1 MQQPSIKALAIIACS
16 TISIVAQASEQSE
29 SKGFI
34 EDADVN
40 LRLRNA
46 HFNRDYKDGVADA
59 KVWGQGFV
67 GVAES
72 GFTQGIVGVGVDAYG
87 LLGIKLDSGR
97 GRNYRAFFATDSEGH
112 PVDDLSQAG
121 AAVKLRFS
129 KTVIKQGNQ
138 FPLLPVLGYA
148 DNRLLPES
156 FTGTLVTS
164 KEISGLEVNAGH
176 FTGDSPM
183 GDPARDPNRLKKID
197 VVGGTYQIADNISFS
212 LYHSDVE
219 DIYKKYYTNLNVNFP
234 LRDQKALSFDFN
246 AYRTKYADGSV
257 AGLALGGDGNNDRNT
272 IWSLAAKYSFG
283 PHAII
288 LAHQQNSGDAGY
300 AYDFG
305 DGGSAIYVANSY
317 YSDFN
322 LKDEKSWQLSY
333 ELNFS
338 GYGIPGLYYKTAYV
352 RGTDISTSIKNDA
365 AEREFFNQISYVI
378 QAGPA
383 KDLSFKLRNSIYRGD
398 NSVGPDLNEIRAFI
412 DYPIDIF

>member
-1 MQQPSIKALAIIACS
+1 MQQPSFIALAVIAYS
-16 TISIVAQASEQSE
+16 TISIVAQASDQSE

-34 EDADVN
+34 EDADVK

-46 HFNRDYKDGVADA
+46 YYNRDFKDSAPDA

-67 GVAES
+67 GVAQS
-72 GFTQGIVGVGVDAYG
+72 GFTQGTVGIGADAFG
-87 LLGIKLDSGR
+87 ILGIKLDSGR
-97 GRNYRAFFATDSEGH
+97 GRNYRAFFDTDSNGR

-121 AAVKLRFS
+121 GAVKIRLS
-129 KTVIKQGNQ
+129 NTTIKYGDQ

-156 FTGTLVTS
+156 FTGTLITS
-164 KEISGLEVNAGH
+164 KEIDDLEVNAGH

-183 GDPARDPNRLKKID
+183 GDAARDPNHLKKINLI
-197 VVGGTYQIADNISFS
+197 GGTYQPSENVSFS
-212 LYHSDVE
+212 LYHSDVQ
-219 DIYKKYYTNLNVNFP
+219 DMYKKLYTNLNVNFP
-234 LRDQKALSFDFN
+234 LSDQQALNFDFN
-246 AYRTKYADGSV
+246 AYRTRYADDSA
-257 AGLALGGDGNNDRNT
+257 AGFALGGDGNNDRNT

-288 LAHQQNSGDAGY
+288 LANQRNTGDAGY

-322 LKDEKSWQLSY
+322 LKNEDSWQLSY
-333 ELNFS
+333 ELNFA
-338 GYGIPGLYYKTAYV
+338 GYGVPGLFYKIAYV
-352 RGTDISTSIKNDA
+352 RGTDITTSTKTDA
-365 AEREFFNQISYVI
+365 TERELFNQISYVI
-378 QAGPA
+378 QSGPA
-383 KDLSFKLRNSIYRGD
+383 KDLSLKLRNSIYRSD